1 MSSSTTLLLSA
12 MTVLGGLLTPE
23 AQAATVS
30 NYRGGNTPV
39 YSRTSYDYVPS
50 VMQDGVYRMW
60 WCGGIAGDYILYA
73 EADSLSGPWHA
84 RGSTAAN
91 SHDIVLRPT
100 GNASQFDGI
109 HVCDPSVI
117 RVDTTYYMYYGGYGD
132 GTGTTMIG
140 VASSPDG
147 FNWTRLNGGR
157 PIVVPARDYRT
168 VPNQYGA
175 GQPSVTHVNG
185 KFYLIF
191 TDSTGHAVDGNGG
204 GQFVL
209 RSSDP
214 TFQTGV
220 EELTA
225 TGFAPTS
232 SANHTRYSLLG
243 AFSVDWQY
251 VDANDTFAV
260 AVDGPTSSATRVFL
274 FNSTL
279 SQQVDQ
285 FDIAGTWTE
294 GPAIVSRPDKHAV
307 ASATC
312 GTVPVDVLRS
322 VGPGGPDT
330 WNLARGGVDL
340 LTGRTC
346 DQVPHGRVYE
356 GYLLQA
362 SGLPLT
368 LVRGGLRLQF
378 ALAAPALDLSRNAL
392 GVSSDLFHRI
402 PYGASMNS
410 GAPVHGASG
419 RPAAFRLDDG
429 RLWPVSCLEAITHN
443 NSSIIPLG
451 VSTWD
456 AYAKGPSLHCVK

>member
-1 MSSSTTLLLSA
+1 MFRNAALWL
-12 MTVLGGLLTPE
+12 TVAGGLLATG
-23 AQAATVS
+23 AGAATVT
-30 NYRGGNTPV
+30 NYRGGSTPV

-50 VMQDGVYRMW
+50 VMKDGVYRMW

-91 SHDIVLRPT
+91 SYNTVFRPT
-100 GNASQFDGI
+100 GNAAQFDGI

-117 RVDTTYYMYYGGYGD
+117 RVDATYYMYYGGYGD
-132 GTGTTMIG
+132 GTGTTMVG

-147 FNWTRLNGGR
+147 LNWTRLNGGN
-157 PIVVPARDYRT
+157 PIIVPARDFHT

-175 GQPSVTHVNG
+175 GQPSVTFVNG

-191 TDSTGHAVDGNGG
+191 TDSTGYAVDGNGG

-225 TGFAPTS
+225 TGFAPRTA
-232 SANHTRYSLLG
+232 ANHTRHSLIG

-251 VDANDTFAV
+251 VDTNDTFAI
-260 AVDGPTSSATRVFL
+260 AVDGPTTGATRVFL
-274 FNSTL
+274 FNSEL
-279 SQQVDQ
+279 NQQLDQ

-307 ASATC
+307 ASSTC
-312 GTVPVDVLRS
+312 GTVPVDILRS
-322 VGPGGPDT
+322 VGTGDVNT
-330 WNLARGGVDL
+330 WNLARSGVDL
-340 LTGRTC
+340 LTGRSC
-346 DQVPHGRVYE
+346 DQVPVGRVYE
-356 GYLLQA
+356 GYLIQSA
-362 SGLPLT
+362 GLPLT
-368 LVRGGLRLQF
+368 LVRDGTRLQF
-378 ALAAPALDLSRNAL
+378 ALAAPAQDLSRNTI
-392 GVSSDLFHRI
+392 GVSSDIFYRV
-402 PYGASMNS
+402 PFGASMHS
-410 GAPVHGASG
+410 GAPVYGAAG
-419 RPAAFRLDDG
+419 RPAAFYLDDG

-443 NSSIIPLG
+443 NSSIASMS
-451 VSTWD
+451 VSQWD
-456 AYAKGPSLHCVK
+456 GIAKGPGLHCVK